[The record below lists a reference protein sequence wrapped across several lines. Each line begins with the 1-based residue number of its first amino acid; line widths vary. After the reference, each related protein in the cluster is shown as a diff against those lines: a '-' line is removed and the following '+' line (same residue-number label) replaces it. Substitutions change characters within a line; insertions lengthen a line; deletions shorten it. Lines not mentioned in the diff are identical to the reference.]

1 MEGFDSSNDP
11 LLRKSDQLA
20 NGNSSNHAS
29 LGFFPAFPGYE
40 HPN

>member
-29 LGFFPAFPGYE
+29 VGFFSGFSGL
-40 HPN
+40 